1 MKKSLKQVL
10 LVVLV
15 VLFALF
21 GFACKKEETGK
32 IKIGILQPVEHDALG
47 LARQGFIDAL
57 KEAGY
62 KEGENIEINYANA
75 NGVENDLV
83 TLAKSL
89 TSKSDLT
96 LGIGTGASVAL
107 QSAQVNSGS
116 KKPIIFT
123 AVTDAV
129 TAGLVKSNAAP
140 GGFIT
145 GSSDANPVEA
155 QIDLIKECLPDADK
169 IGILYTQSET
179 NSEVQAN
186 QAEAQAIAAGLSVVR
201 MTCTDTTD
209 LPQVAEKLCATE
221 GIDAIYI
228 PTDNLIAANMATVK
242 AAVEKYHVLCVA
254 GEESIMAAGGHV
266 TLSID
271 YYELGKKAGKIA
283 AAVLK
288 GEADPATTP
297 VETMSIEECKYL
309 MCSANI
315 TAAGITIADSVKEK
329 CTDVKGQ

>member
-10 LVVLV
+10 SVVLV
-15 VLFALF
+15 VLFAAFCF
-21 GFACKKEETGK
+21 GCKKDGDAK
-32 IKIGILQPVEHDALG
+32 LKIGILQPVEHDALG
-47 LARQGFIDAL
+47 AARQGFIDAL

-62 KEGENIEINYANA
+62 VDGDNIEINYVNA
-75 NGVENDLV
+75 NGVESDLV

-129 TAGLVKSNAAP
+129 DAGLVKSNAAP
-140 GGFIT
+140 GGYIT
-145 GSSDANPVEA
+145 GASDANPVEA
-155 QIDLIKECLPDADK
+155 QIDLIKECLPEADK

-186 QAEAQAIAAGLSVVR
+186 QAEAQAKKAGLEVVR

-209 LPQVAEKLCATE
+209 LPQVAERLCSTD
-221 GIDAIYI
+221 GIDAIYV

-242 AAVEKYHVLCVA
+242 AALENYHVLCVT
-254 GEESIMAAGGHV
+254 GEEGLMTSGGHV

-283 AAVLK
+283 ASVLK
-288 GEADPATTP
+288 GEADPANTP
-297 VETMSIEECKYL
+297 VQTMSLEECKYL
-309 MCSANI
+309 MCSTNI
-315 TAAGITIADSVKEK
+315 VAAGITISDSVKEK
-329 CTDVKGQ
+329 CTDVEAK